1 MVAQKSLTEFQLD
14 QEVVLSACLFVLHK
28 EGQKKEHNEKEP
40 LHAENMSWDEEIEAA
55 EVSGVKSES
64 IQFNRPQ
71 ILDKIGKIKINF
83 KYTCKFINI

>member
-1 MVAQKSLTEFQLD
+1 MVAQKSLTEFKLD

-28 EGQKKEHNEKEP
+28 EGQKEHNERAITPKYE
-40 LHAENMSWDEEIEAA
+40 LMKKSEVA

-71 ILDKIGKIKINF
+71 IL
-83 KYTCKFINI
+83 